1 MHQFE
6 CYRVLGLPRNASLDD
21 VKTAYR
27 RLARKYHPDINRD
40 DPTAA
45 DKFRLVQE
53 AYQLLKNN
61 DGKNEPT
68 VRTNR
73 SPQPGVKVRT
83 TYHTDRTTNSDR
95 SNHASNSQSRSAQNT
110 TNHTTNTSNRQSPP
124 RSTPPKPPKDPKQTT
139 KERRA
144 QWFANAAR
152 RKYRKSGANGAKNK
166 KQSKSGSSASTNNSI
181 DPQVKLKSDTL
192 KRLQDLLRQKKYV
205 VAIAVA
211 EGMREKFPTSLEVI
225 HWQAV
230 AYHRWGSD
238 LLIKGDFKKAE
249 LYLNKALT
257 TDPRNREL
265 CFEVKRDLERIGRR
279 QSQDNN

>member
-1 MHQFE
+1 MGIVLIKCQDTNPISPSLVWMHLFE
-6 CYRVLGLPRNASLDD
+6 CYRLLGLPRNASLDD
-21 VKTAYR
+21 IKIAYR
-27 RLARKYHPDINRD
+27 RLARKYHPDINKE

-53 AYQLLKNN
+53 AYQLLKDA
-61 DGKNEPT
+61 DGSAASTSTTRPAETK
-68 VRTNR
+68 VRT
-73 SPQPGVKVRT
+73 RT
-83 TYHTDRTTNSDR
+83 TYHSSSAASSNNS
-95 SNHASNSQSRSAQNT
+95 SSSPNAASHKQA
-110 TNHTTNTSNRQSPP
+110 QSPP
-124 RSTPPKPPKDPKQTT
+124 RSTPPQPPPESKKSV

-144 QWFANAAR
+144 QWFAKSAQ
-152 RKYRKSGANGAKNK
+152 RKYRKTSAA
-166 KQSKSGSSASTNNSI
+166 SSSNSSNI
-181 DPQVKLKSDTL
+181 DPQLQLKLDTL
-192 KRLQDLLRQKKYV
+192 RRLQDLLKQKKYV

-238 LLIKGDFKKAE
+238 LLMKGDFKKAE

-265 CFEVKRDLERIGRR
+265 CFEVKRDLERIERHQGHA
-279 QSQDNN
+279 

>member
-53 AYQLLKNN
+53 AYQLLKNT
-61 DGKNEPT
+61 GNEPT
-68 VRTNR
+68 IRPHR
-73 SPQPGVKVRT
+73 SPQAGVKVRT
-83 TYHTDRTTNSDR
+83 AHHSDR
-95 SNHASNSQSRSAQNT
+95 SDRTANPDRH
-110 TNHTTNTSNRQSPP
+110 NHTQRSHARNAQPNQKTNAGHRPP
-124 RSTPPKPPKDPKQTT
+124 PPPPKTAPPKPSQETKQTT

-144 QWFANAAR
+144 QWFANAAK
-152 RKYRKSGANGAKNK
+152 RKYRKSSANGGKNK
-166 KQSKSGSSASTNNSI
+166 KRTTPGSSNGSNI
-181 DPQVKLKSDTL
+181 DPEVKLKSDTL
-192 KRLQDLLRQKKYV
+192 RRLQDLLKQKKYV

-211 EGMREKFPTSLEVI
+211 EGMREKFSTSPEVI

-230 AYHRWGSD
+230 SYHRWGSD
-238 LLIKGDFKKAE
+238 LLMQGDFKKAE

-265 CFEVKRDLERIGRR
+265 CFEVKRDLERIGRH
-279 QSQDNN
+279 QSQDDN